1 MNTPTPRR
9 VSVSPGLKLVLDMG
23 PLVVF
28 FATYKFANL
37 MIATGSLMVA
47 TIAALSITYALTKRL
62 AIMPLVMGVMVMVF
76 GGLTLW
82 LNSEVFIKLKL
93 TIIYS
98 LLAGGMYVGLYMG
111 RPMAK
116 LMLEAAVELP
126 DWCWRVLTHRIAA
139 MFVMIALSN
148 EVARQLLTTDDWVN
162 FKVFGVTI
170 GMLIF
175 FMANA
180 PFIMRHQIE
189 HDGAISPSE
198 KKSKKEPEK

>member
-1 MNTPTPRR
+1 MSSPAPRAS
-9 VSVSPGLKLVLDMG
+9 SVSPGLKLLLDMG

-37 MIATGSLMVA
+37 MIATGSLMLA
-47 TIAALSITYALTKRL
+47 TVVTLSVSYVLTKRL
-62 AIMPLVMGVMVMVF
+62 AIMPLVMGLMVMVF

-82 LNSEVFIKLKL
+82 LNSELFIKLKL
-93 TIIYS
+93 TIIYL
-98 LLAGGMYVGLYMG
+98 LLATGMYVGLYMG

-116 LMLEAAVELP
+116 VMLEAAVEMP

-139 MFVMIALSN
+139 MFLVVAASN
-148 EVARQLLTTDDWVN
+148 EVARQFLSTDDWVN

-170 GMLIF
+170 GMFVF
-175 FMANA
+175 FAANA

-189 HDGAISPSE
+189 HDDAPGETPGD
-198 KKSKKEPEK
+198 K